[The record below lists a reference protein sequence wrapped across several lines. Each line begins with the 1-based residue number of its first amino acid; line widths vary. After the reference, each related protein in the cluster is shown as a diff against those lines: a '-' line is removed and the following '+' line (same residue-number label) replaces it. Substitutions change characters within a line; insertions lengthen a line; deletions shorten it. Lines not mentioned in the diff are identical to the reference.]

1 MDILIYGAGAV
12 GGYLGARLAQQKH
25 NVTLIAREV
34 MAKLVGETGLEVTE
48 GNKRILTR
56 PQAVT
61 SVAQAFKDG
70 QTYDLIIL
78 AMKAYDI
85 ANAINPLIAFCP
97 QPNMILT
104 TQNGIGIEKGL
115 VKQFGAEHVMAGSFT
130 LPIRKETTTQLVA
143 ERTDGGICLAPTQ
156 PKQEIKQWAALFKNT
171 GMETKIYKDYESMK
185 WSKALLNIIAN
196 ASSAILNRRPGL
208 VYRSDLIFDLEIKM
222 LQEALAVMKAA
233 GYKVV
238 DLPAVPATK
247 LAFSVQRL
255 PRTLL
260 KPGLSKL
267 VADGR
272 GDKMP
277 SFHIDLTAGKG
288 KSEVVYHNGAIAK
301 VGKEHGIATPVTA
314 ALTDILW
321 KLTLEK
327 LDWREFNGKPSRLVQ
342 EVKRYEAA
350 FGGGGR

>member
-25 NVTLIAREV
+25 NVTLITRDV
-34 MAKLVGETGLEVTE
+34 MAQLIGETGLEVTE
-48 GNKRILTR
+48 GGRRLVTR
-56 PQAVT
+56 PNAVT
-61 SVAQAFKDG
+61 SVAQAFKNS
-70 QTYDLIIL
+70 QNYELIIL
-78 AMKAYDI
+78 TMKAYDI
-85 ANAINPLIAFCP
+85 VAAINPLIAFCP
-97 QPNMILT
+97 DPNMIIT
-104 TQNGIGIEKGL
+104 TQNGIGVEQGL
-115 VKQFGAEHVMAGSFT
+115 IKQFGAEHVIAGSFT

-143 ERTDGGICLAPTQ
+143 ERTDGGLCLAPTQ
-156 PKQEIKQWAALFKNT
+156 RKQDIRPWLKLFQNA
-171 GMETKIYKDYESMK
+171 GLETKTFKDYESMK
-185 WSKALLNIIAN
+185 WSKAFLNIIAN
-196 ASSAILNRRPGL
+196 ATSAILNRRPGL
-208 VYRSDLIFDLEIKM
+208 IYRSDPIFDLEIKM
-222 LQEALAVMKAA
+222 LKETLAVMKAA
-233 GYKVV
+233 GHKVV

-255 PRTLL
+255 PRALL

-301 VGKEHGIATPVTA
+301 AGKEHGVSTPVNA

-327 LDWREFNGKPSRLVQ
+327 LDWREFNGRPQRLIQ
-342 EVKRYEAA
+342 EVKRYEVAL
-350 FGGGGR
+350 GGDE

>member
-12 GGYLGARLAQQKH
+12 GGYLGARLAQQQH

-34 MAKLVGETGLEVTE
+34 MANLISETGLEVTE
-48 GNKRILTR
+48 DGERVVTH
-56 PQAVT
+56 PTAVT

-70 QTYDLIIL
+70 QQYDLIIL

-85 ANAINPLIAFCP
+85 NSSIDPLIAFCP
-97 QPNMILT
+97 KPSMILT
-104 TQNGIGIEKGL
+104 TQNGIGIENGL
-115 VKQFGAEHVMAGSFT
+115 IKQFGAEHVIAGSFT

-143 ERTDGGICLAPTQ
+143 ERSDGGICLAPTQ
-156 PKQEIKQWAALFKNT
+156 PKQDIKQWARLFKEA
-171 GMETKIYKDYESMK
+171 GLETELYKEYESMK

-196 ASSAILNRRPGL
+196 ATSAILNRRPGL
-208 VYRSDLIFDLEIKM
+208 IYRSDPIFDLEIKM
-222 LQEALAVMKAA
+222 LKEALAVMKAA
-233 GYKVV
+233 GHKVV

-247 LAFSVQRL
+247 LAFSVRRL
-255 PRTLL
+255 PRALL
-260 KPGLSKL
+260 KPGLTKL

-277 SFHIDLTAGKG
+277 SFHIDLTIGKG

-301 VGKEHGIATPVTA
+301 VGKELGVPTPVNA

-342 EVKRYEAA
+342 EVKRYEVALGSKA
-350 FGGGGR
+350 

>member
-12 GGYLGARLAQQKH
+12 GGYLGARLAQQQH

-34 MAKLVGETGLEVTE
+34 MANLISETGLEVTE
-48 GNKRILTR
+48 DGERVVTH
-56 PQAVT
+56 PTAVT

-70 QTYDLIIL
+70 QQYDLIIL

-85 ANAINPLIAFCP
+85 NSSIDPLIAFCP
-97 QPNMILT
+97 EPRMILT

-115 VKQFGAEHVMAGSFT
+115 IKQFGAEHVIAGSFT

-143 ERTDGGICLAPTQ
+143 ERSDGGICLAPTQ
-156 PKQEIKQWAALFKNT
+156 PKQDIKQWAKLFKEA
-171 GMETKIYKDYESMK
+171 GLETELYKEYESMK

-196 ASSAILNRRPGL
+196 ATSAILNRRPGL
-208 VYRSDLIFDLEIKM
+208 IYRSDPIFDLEIKM
-222 LQEALAVMKAA
+222 LKEALAVMKAA
-233 GYKVV
+233 GHKVV

-247 LAFSVQRL
+247 LAFSVRRL
-255 PRTLL
+255 PRALL
-260 KPGLSKL
+260 KPGLTKL

-277 SFHIDLTAGKG
+277 SFHIDLTIGKG

-301 VGKEHGIATPVTA
+301 VGKELGVPTPVNA

-342 EVKRYEAA
+342 EVKRYEVALGSKA
-350 FGGGGR
+350 

>member
-12 GGYLGARLAQQKH
+12 GGYLGARLAQHKH
-25 NVTLIAREV
+25 NVTLITRDV
-34 MAKLVGETGLEVTE
+34 MAQLIGETGLEVTE
-48 GNKRILTR
+48 GSRRVVIR
-56 PQAVT
+56 PQAAT

-70 QTYDLIIL
+70 QSYDLIVL
-78 AMKAYDI
+78 TMKAYDI
-85 ANAINPLIAFCP
+85 AAAINPLIAFCP
-97 QPNMILT
+97 EPNMIIT
-104 TQNGIGIEKGL
+104 TQNGIGVEKGL
-115 VKQFGAEHVMAGSFT
+115 IKQFGAERVIAGSFT

-143 ERTDGGICLAPTQ
+143 ERTDGGLCLAPTQ
-156 PKQEIKQWAALFKNT
+156 PKQDIKQWLKLFSAAGL
-171 GMETKIYKDYESMK
+171 ETQGFKDYESMK

-196 ASSAILNRRPGL
+196 AASAILNRRPGV

-233 GYKVV
+233 GHKVV

-247 LAFSVQRL
+247 LAFSVKRL
-255 PRTLL
+255 PRALL
-260 KPGLSKL
+260 KPGLSRL

-277 SFHIDLTAGKG
+277 SFHIDLTSGKG

-301 VGKEHGIATPVTA
+301 AGKEHGVPTPVNA

-327 LDWREFNGKPSRLVQ
+327 LDWREFNGRPQRLIQ
-342 EVKRYEAA
+342 EVKRYEVAL
-350 FGGGGR
+350 GDGK

>member
-12 GGYLGARLAQQKH
+12 GGYLGARLTQHKH
-25 NVTLIAREV
+25 NVTLITRDV
-34 MAKLVGETGLEVTE
+34 MVKLIGETGLEVTE
-48 GNKRILTR
+48 NNKRIVTQ
-56 PQAVT
+56 PTAVT
-61 SVAQAFKDG
+61 SVAQAFKEG
-70 QTYDLIIL
+70 QQYDLIIL

-85 ANAINPLIAFCP
+85 ARSVDPLIAFCP
-97 QPNMILT
+97 EPNMILT

-115 VKQFGAEHVMAGSFT
+115 IKQFGAERVLAGSFT

-143 ERTDGGICLAPTQ
+143 ERSDGGLCLAPTQ
-156 PKQEIKQWAALFKNT
+156 AKQDINQWVKLFKNA
-171 GMETKIYKDYESMK
+171 GLETKAYKEYESMK
-185 WSKALLNIIAN
+185 WSKAFLNIIAN
-196 ASSAILNRRPGL
+196 ATSAILNRRPGL
-208 VYRSDLIFDLEIKM
+208 IYRSDAIFDLELKM
-222 LQEALAVMKAA
+222 LQETLAVMKAA

-238 DLPAVPATK
+238 DLPAVPASK
-247 LAFSVQRL
+247 LAFSVKRL
-255 PRTLL
+255 PRALL
-260 KPGLSKL
+260 KPGLTKL

-277 SFHIDLTAGKG
+277 SFHIDLTIGKG

-301 VGKEHGIATPVTA
+301 VGKELGVPTPINA

-350 FGGGGR
+350 LGRKA

>member
-12 GGYLGARLAQQKH
+12 GGYLGARLTQQKH
-25 NVTLIAREV
+25 NVTLITRDV
-34 MAKLVGETGLEVTE
+34 MAKLIGETGLEVSE
-48 GNKRILTR
+48 DGKRAVTR
-56 PQAVT
+56 PTAVT

-70 QTYDLIIL
+70 QQYDLIIL

-85 ANAINPLIAFCP
+85 ARAIDPLIAFCP
-97 QPNMILT
+97 EPNMILT
-104 TQNGIGIEKGL
+104 TQNGIGVEKGL
-115 VKQFGAEHVMAGSFT
+115 IKQFGAERVLAGSFT

-143 ERTDGGICLAPTQ
+143 ERSDGGICLAPTQ
-156 PKQEIKQWAALFKNT
+156 PKQDIKPWLKLFKEANLT
-171 GMETKIYKDYESMK
+171 TKAYKSYESMK
-185 WSKALLNIIAN
+185 WSKAFLNIIAN
-196 ASSAILNRRPGL
+196 ATSAILNRRPGL
-208 VYRSDLIFDLEIKM
+208 IYRSDTIFDLEIKM
-222 LQEALAVMKAA
+222 LAETLVVMQAA
-233 GYKVV
+233 GHKVV

-247 LAFSVQRL
+247 LAFSVKRL
-255 PRTLL
+255 PRALL
-260 KPGLSKL
+260 KPGLAKL

-277 SFHIDLTAGKG
+277 SFHIDLTTGKG

-301 VGKEHGIATPVTA
+301 AGKELGIATPVNA

-342 EVKRYEAA
+342 EVKRYEIAL
-350 FGGGGR
+350 GTNG

>member
-12 GGYLGARLAQQKH
+12 GGYLGARLAQHKH
-25 NVTLIAREV
+25 NVTLITRQV
-34 MAKLVGETGLEVTE
+34 MADLIGETGLELTE
-48 GNKRILTR
+48 GNRRVVTR
-56 PQAVT
+56 PTAVT
-61 SVAQAFKDG
+61 SAAQAFKDG
-70 QTYDLIIL
+70 RTYDLIIL
-78 AMKAYDI
+78 TMKAYDL
-85 ANAINPLIAFCP
+85 AAAVDPLIAFCP
-97 QPNMILT
+97 QPNMIIT

-115 VKQFGAEHVMAGSFT
+115 IKQFGAERVIAGSFT

-143 ERTDGGICLAPTQ
+143 ERTDGGLCLAPTQ
-156 PKQEIKQWAALFKNT
+156 PKQDIKAWLKLFT
-171 GMETKIYKDYESMK
+171 DAGMETQEHKDYESMK

-196 ASSAILNRRPGL
+196 ATSAILNRRPGL
-208 VYRSDLIFDLEIKM
+208 VYRSDAIFDLEIRM
-222 LQEALAVMKAA
+222 LKETLAVMKAA
-233 GYKVV
+233 RYKVV

-255 PRTLL
+255 PRALL

-277 SFHIDLTAGKG
+277 SFHIDLTTGKG

-301 VGKEHGIATPVTA
+301 MGKELGVSTPVNA

-327 LDWREFNGKPSRLVQ
+327 LDWREFNGRPQRLVQ

-350 FGGGGR
+350 MGGK

>member
-25 NVTLIAREV
+25 NVTLITRDV
-34 MAKLVGETGLEVTE
+34 MAQLIGETGLEVTE
-48 GNKRILTR
+48 GNRRIVTR
-56 PQAVT
+56 PNAVT

-70 QTYDLIIL
+70 QTYELIIL

-85 ANAINPLIAFCP
+85 AAAINPLIAFYP
-97 QPNMILT
+97 EPNMIIT
-104 TQNGIGIEKGL
+104 TQNGIGVEQGL
-115 VKQFGAEHVMAGSFT
+115 IKQFGAEHVIAGSFT

-143 ERTDGGICLAPTQ
+143 ERTDGGLCLAPTQ
-156 PKQEIKQWAALFKNT
+156 PKQDIRPWLKLFSDT
-171 GMETKIYKDYESMK
+171 GLETKGYKNYESMK
-185 WSKALLNIIAN
+185 WSKAFLNIIAN
-196 ASSAILNRRPGL
+196 ATSAILNRRPGL
-208 VYRSDLIFDLEIKM
+208 IYRSDPIFDLEIKM
-222 LQEALAVMKAA
+222 LKETLAVMKAA

-255 PRTLL
+255 PRALL

-301 VGKEHGIATPVTA
+301 AGKEHGVPTPINA

-327 LDWREFNGKPSRLVQ
+327 LDWREFNGRPQRLIQ
-342 EVKRYEAA
+342 EVKRYEVAL
-350 FGGGGR
+350 GGGE